1 MFYERKGGF
10 MNRKRTNRLV
20 AIFNILAVATFYIF
34 VFSANYLMSSM
45 MTGGKSVYGNFV
57 LDIFLNNI
65 QIIMPIIEIGVG
77 VFNII
82 CAIQNRENKK
92 YVFGN

>member
-1 MFYERKGGF
+1 

-45 MTGGKSVYGNFV
+45 MTG
-57 LDIFLNNI
+57 
-65 QIIMPIIEIGVG
+65 
-77 VFNII
+77 
-82 CAIQNRENKK
+82 
-92 YVFGN
+92 